1 MSKLKTFVARLGY
14 QLDNEIDN
22 LRARL
27 HRRLHYTYDP
37 LLITPYRTYGTA
49 EEIFVAGRVL
59 ENNGPFT
66 LEDDDTLWDN
76 LEAMYRRFASREVA
90 GVQLAARYDSASGQ
104 MISDAEGYY
113 QARIQ
118 VPTSVTPPAGWIKVQ
133 MDVVNSADYG
143 QAIASTEA
151 DVLIPPASAR
161 YGVISDI
168 DDTVVVTYAP
178 NLLKMARMV
187 FLNNART
194 RLPFPGVAAFYQ
206 ALQRGAGG
214 QDQNPIFFVSSSA
227 WNLYD
232 LLVDFLE
239 LNQIPSGPLMLTD
252 YGANESGFLFSGHST
267 HKMEQI
273 TRILNT
279 YPHLPFILIGDSG
292 QHDPEIYR
300 QVVRQF
306 PKRILAVYI
315 RDVSQE
321 KRDAEVKLIGDA
333 LQAESVPL
341 LLVSDTLAAAHH
353 AEAQGYVQPQAPAD
367 VHENVIEDES
377 APNVVEAAVEA
388 IADSTTGQ
396 DKA

>member
-1 MSKLKTFVARLGY
+1 MSKLKTFAARLGY
-14 QLDNEIDN
+14 QLDNQIDD
-22 LRARL
+22 LRTRL

-59 ENNGPFT
+59 ENRGPFT
-66 LEDDDTLWDN
+66 PEDDDTLWDN

-90 GVQLAARYDSASGQ
+90 GVRLIARYDSASGQ

-118 VPTSVTPPAGWIKVQ
+118 LPTSVMPPAGWIKVQ

-143 QAIASTEA
+143 QAIVSTEA

-187 FLNNART
+187 FLHNART

-239 LNQIPSGPLMLTD
+239 LNRIPSGPLMLTD
-252 YGANESGFLFSGHST
+252 YGANENGFLFPGHST

-300 QVVRQF
+300 QVVRRF

-315 RDVSQE
+315 RDVSQD
-321 KRDAEVKLIGDA
+321 KRDAEVRLIGDA
-333 LQAESVPL
+333 LQAEAVPL
-341 LLVSDTLAAAHH
+341 LLVSDTLTAARH
-353 AEAQGYVQPQAPAD
+353 AEAQGYIQPQAPAD
-367 VHENVIEDES
+367 IHENVIEDES
-377 APNVVEAAVEA
+377 APNIVEAAVEA
-388 IADSTTGQ
+388 MADSTTGQ
-396 DKA
+396 DTA